1 METYIVSF
9 EINKPYDEWLT
20 HFEQSRPGLKAAD
33 IAVLFRG
40 PRKDDASKVCVIL
53 QAKEGEVDK
62 FMEANAPMIA
72 ESGHVLES
80 TVVEVYKS
88 QRKPKYNQ
96 FIKKIILDQG
106 WKWSECL
113 QPAAGGD
120 GCQAGHVGVIIQG
133 IQNLSMHNLD
143 TTQFCGV

>member
-20 HFEQSRPGLKAAD
+20 HFEQSRPGLEAAD

-53 QAKEGEVDK
+53 QAKECEVDK

-88 QRKPKYNQ
+88 QRKPRYN
-96 FIKKIILDQG
+96 
-106 WKWSECL
+106 
-113 QPAAGGD
+113 
-120 GCQAGHVGVIIQG
+120 
-133 IQNLSMHNLD
+133 
-143 TTQFCGV
+143 

>member
-1 METYIVSF
+1 MDTYIVSF

-20 HFEQSRPGLKAAD
+20 HFEQSRPGLEAAD

-88 QRKPKYNQ
+88 
-96 FIKKIILDQG
+96 
-106 WKWSECL
+106 
-113 QPAAGGD
+113 
-120 GCQAGHVGVIIQG
+120 
-133 IQNLSMHNLD
+133 
-143 TTQFCGV
+143 

>member
-9 EINKPYDEWLT
+9 EINKPYEEWLT
-20 HFEQSRPGLKAAD
+20 HFEQSRPGLDAAD

-53 QAKEGEVDK
+53 KANEGKVDK

-80 TVVEVYKS
+80 TVVNVYKS
-88 QRKPKYNQ
+88 
-96 FIKKIILDQG
+96 
-106 WKWSECL
+106 
-113 QPAAGGD
+113 
-120 GCQAGHVGVIIQG
+120 
-133 IQNLSMHNLD
+133 
-143 TTQFCGV
+143 

>member
-20 HFEQSRPGLKAAD
+20 HFEQSRQGLDAAD

-40 PRKDDASKVCVIL
+40 FRKDDASKVCVIL
-53 QAKEGEVDK
+53 EANEGEVDK

-80 TVVEVYKS
+80 TVVDVYKS
-88 QRKPKYNQ
+88 
-96 FIKKIILDQG
+96 
-106 WKWSECL
+106 
-113 QPAAGGD
+113 
-120 GCQAGHVGVIIQG
+120 
-133 IQNLSMHNLD
+133 
-143 TTQFCGV
+143 